1 MSHDSDAPRLLGRSP
16 VFAEVRRVLERA
28 CHVSAPVLLE
38 GETGTGKTLTARWIH
53 GRSSR
58 SGGPFVAVNCAGIPD
73 SLFESELFGH
83 RKGAFTGAVDDRPG
97 LFEAASGGTLFLDEV
112 AELPGLQQGKL
123 LTVLDEGEVRR
134 VGDVRTR
141 STDVRVVSATAR
153 DVDSM
158 VRSGAFRSDLFHRL
172 ALLRVALP
180 PLRERSG
187 DLELL
192 AGEILETCGR
202 RHLGVAAC
210 LTPAA
215 LDRLRAHLWPGN
227 VRELAHVLEAAL
239 ILSGRRRLDR
249 KHVEW
254 ALRGTAIGGGREA
267 GGASA
272 AAAVNG
278 GVDASTDGGR
288 DASTVGGRNR
298 PTGAIGGEGEAPP
311 DGDGR
316 PRRRYSFYGTDEEE
330 KRRIRTCLRR
340 FDGNRTRT
348 ARALGMSR
356 ATLRARI
363 RKYDLE

>member
-1 MSHDSDAPRLLGRSP
+1 MSHDSDPPRLLGRSP

-28 CHVSAPVLLE
+28 CHVSAPVLVE
-38 GETGTGKTLTARWIH
+38 GETGTGKTLAARWIH

-97 LFEAASGGTLFLDEV
+97 LFESASGGTLFLDEV

-141 STDVRVVSATAR
+141 PTDVRVVSATAR
-153 DVDSM
+153 DVDSLL
-158 VRSGAFRSDLFHRL
+158 RSGAFRSDLFHRL
-172 ALLRVALP
+172 ALLRITLP
-180 PLRERSG
+180 PLRERAG

-215 LDRLRAHLWPGN
+215 LDRLQAHSWPGN
-227 VRELAHVLEAAL
+227 VRELAHVLEAAV

-249 KHVEW
+249 KHVER
-254 ALRGTAIGGGREA
+254 ALRGTAIGRPGAVDDPQAA
-267 GGASA
+267 GG
-272 AAAVNG
+272 G
-278 GVDASTDGGR
+278 
-288 DASTVGGRNR
+288 
-298 PTGAIGGEGEAPP
+298 
-311 DGDGR
+311 

-330 KRRIRTCLRR
+330 KTRIEACLKR

-348 ARALGMSR
+348 ARSLGMSR

-363 RKYDLE
+363 RKYELE